1 LDGLL
6 TAPALGGQVGAAV
19 VDATSGKVLW
29 DRRGALALPPA
40 SNLKI
45 ATATAALA
53 ALGPQTRFNTRVL
66 RAAKGA
72 VVLVG
77 GGDPTLTA
85 AKQPASGDAYADRA
99 RISRLASGTAA
110 ALRAAGVTAVRVT
123 VDDTRFAGPRA
134 NPAWARQYISTG
146 NVLPVSALTVD
157 ADAERPGKRQVGAD
171 QAVVAGQAFAR
182 ALERQ
187 GIAVAGAVTR
197 QRAPDGAAELAS
209 ADSPPLSAIVE
220 QMLLTSDNDVAEML
234 ARQVALAERAPPTFA
249 GGAEAIASVLRRLG
263 LDPAGVRL
271 LDGSGLSRGNRVPPR
286 TLARIV
292 ALAAAPDNPRL
303 RAAVSGL
310 PVAGFT
316 GTLVDRFDVP
326 ATRLAAGVIRAK
338 TGTLTGVSSLTGVA
352 YSADGHVLAFSFIAS
367 KVPAG
372 GTTAAQL
379 ALDRLAAA
387 LAACGCR

>member
-1 LDGLL
+1 LL
-6 TAPALGGQVGAAV
+6 AAPALGGQVGAAV

-29 DRRGALALPPA
+29 DRRGALPMAPA

-53 ALGPQTRFNTRVL
+53 VLGPQTRFDTRVL
-66 RAAKGA
+66 QAAKGV

-85 AKQPASGDAYADRA
+85 ADPLTPGDAYADRA
-99 RISRLASGTAA
+99 RIARLARGAA
-110 ALRAAGVTAVRVT
+110 TALRAAGVMAVRVT

-134 NPAWARQYISTG
+134 NPAWPPQYVSTG
-146 NVLPVSALTVD
+146 NVLPVGALTLD
-157 ADAERPGKRQVGAD
+157 ADAERPAKGQVGAD

-182 ALERQ
+182 ALKRQ

-220 QMLLTSDNDVAEML
+220 QMLVTSDNDVAEML

-249 GGAEAIASVLRRLG
+249 GGGEAIASVLRRLG
-263 LDPAGVRL
+263 IDPAGIRL
-271 LDGSGLSRGNRVPPR
+271 LDGSGLARGNRVPPR

-292 ALAAAPDNPRL
+292 ALAAAPDHPRL

-326 ATRLAAGVIRAK
+326 ATRGAAGVVRAK

-352 YSADGHVLAFSFIAS
+352 YSADGHVLAFSFVAS
-367 KVPAG
+367 KVPSG

-387 LAACGCR
+387 LTTCGCR